1 MFVYLGCYTVG
12 ECNQGGCMVEE
23 QRSKRALPIVEIVEE
38 SKVEKKPELKPEP
51 NPVVPETKPV
61 KEVVRPTE
69 ESVRIPEARSTGPGW
84 GMFFAGMATMLLL
97 VILSGGLWWKFGMGT
112 DGLTQATPEP
122 EVVEATP
129 TPMPTPEPVV
139 LTPADFE
146 VVVLNGSGETGL
158 AGTTATQLEA
168 LGYEVT
174 RTGNATE
181 QAETT
186 ISLGERAATLSAEI
200 LKDLEPVLGQ
210 VEVVEEPLTDELGI
224 EIILGQDN

>member
-1 MFVYLGCYTVG
+1 MPQKIDSTKPNEKPTANPFV
-12 ECNQGGCMVEE
+12 VE
-23 QRSKRALPIVEIVEE
+23 VETEA
-38 SKVEKKPELKPEP
+38 
-51 NPVVPETKPV
+51 PVVPEVKKV
-61 KEVVRPTE
+61 KEVVKPVV
-69 ESVRIPEARSTGPGW
+69 ESVRIQEARPAGAGW

-97 VILSGGLWWKFGMGT
+97 VILGGGLWWKFGTGT
-112 DGLTQATPEP
+112 YGLTQATPEP
-122 EVVEATP
+122 EVVEVIP

-158 AGTTATQLEA
+158 AGTTAAQLEA

-174 RTGNATE
+174 RTGNAAE

-186 ISLGERAATLSAEI
+186 ISLGGRAATLSAEI

-210 VEVVEEPLTDELGI
+210 VEVAEEPLADELGI